1 MGIFSRKS
9 PPAFAAAPDAPSSV
23 QAAIGVGG
31 SMPYYSWMGSYQREQ
46 AIAIP
51 TISRARDLIVSLV
64 STLPFLQ
71 YSLMWDE
78 AAAEYEEM
86 QIPSE
91 TWMSR
96 PDPSVTRQFILAWTV
111 DDLIFTGKAH
121 WLVTSRSKVA
131 PYYPLTFQW
140 IPSADVTMPNMPG
153 PLYWGKPTELM
164 FLGQQLNPNDVI
176 TFLSPVQG
184 LLSMGA
190 RAIEISNRLDNA
202 AMRFASNE
210 ITAGYLQ
217 QTAASEPM
225 DGDALGELAAQW
237 SAARR
242 RNAIGALNSSV
253 EWKEFS
259 SDPSKLQL
267 VEARKH
273 QMTELAN
280 LSNIP
285 QVLVGADAG
294 TGMTYTNVQES
305 QRALYLSARQYIDCI
320 SQTLSMDNVL
330 PRGRFC
336 RLDVSE
342 YLENGEEMETTTLAP
357 NPTENVR

>member
-1 MGIFSRKS
+1 M
-9 PPAFAAAPDAPSSV
+9 DA
-23 QAAIGVGG
+23 
-31 SMPYYSWMGSYQREQ
+31 
-46 AIAIP
+46 
-51 TISRARDLIVSLV
+51 
-64 STLPFLQ
+64 
-71 YSLMWDE
+71 
-78 AAAEYEEM
+78 
-86 QIPSE
+86 
-91 TWMSR
+91 
-96 PDPSVTRQFILAWTV
+96 
-111 DDLIFTGKAH
+111 
-121 WLVTSRSKVA
+121 
-131 PYYPLTFQW
+131 
-140 IPSADVTMPNMPG
+140 
-153 PLYWGKPTELM
+153 
-164 FLGQQLNPNDVI
+164 
-176 TFLSPVQG
+176 
-184 LLSMGA
+184 
-190 RAIEISNRLDNA
+190 
-202 AMRFASNE
+202 
-210 ITAGYLQ
+210 
-217 QTAASEPM
+217 
-225 DGDALGELAAQW
+225 DALGELAAAW

-280 LSNIP
+280 LANIP

-342 YLENGEEMETTTLAP
+342 YLENGQEMETESQDSPSNDTPSMQQPTIAP
-357 NPTENVR
+357 NPMESVS